1 MIRLDLTEYETIEA
15 RIPAESALALAAAA
29 GSALAVAPAFTKGD
43 FRITATSH
51 VGTVVAGGVEVRIRP
66 KVPVDNVLYLL
77 TSRWRRPWLRP
88 DLVSYESSE
97 VTAAFVAL
105 FADAV
110 THLLRRGPQH
120 DYVEHAEPLDTIRG
134 RIDLTGQFR
143 RPGRLVPVDCIFSEF
158 TLDTGVNRYLKHALR
173 MASRAPGVWRRT
185 KTQLRHAVAALDRVS
200 DVPPAANLPLRMH
213 YTRLTGAYEPVLR
226 LAHVI
231 RTRVGLGDVRG
242 STHASSFLLDMNEVF
257 ERFVEDSL
265 RLHLASELVVEGQ
278 VTDHLDQDEKVPIRP
293 DLLFRDETGQ
303 PVYIGDVKYK
313 VSSDGMGRAADYYQ
327 LHAYCTRFGL
337 PEGVLI
343 YATIDE
349 GAQLPM
355 SVTTISDEIRLR
367 ALRFPLRGSLASVR
381 AIEAEV
387 ADDILSRTIRALAI
401 AR

>member
-1 MIRLDLTEYETIEA
+1 VIRLDLTEYETIEA